1 MQIILLQDIEKVGQK
16 HTIVTVSDGYGSN
29 YLIPQ
34 GMALIANEHNRGQLS
49 TLQRREGAQEAKL
62 LADYQ
67 IIADKLKSAVLRIG
81 AKVGTSGKI
90 FGSVTNVQ
98 LATAIKEQ
106 MDIDIDR
113 RKIHL
118 PEDVKE
124 VGTYEAVIDLHKAI
138 DSKVKFEVVGE

>member
-1 MQIILLQDIEKVGQK
+1 MEIILLQDIEKVGEK
-16 HTIVTVSDGYGSN
+16 HTIVTVRDGYGRN

-34 GMALIANEHNRGQLS
+34 GMALVANKSNRGQLD
-49 TLQRREGAQEAKL
+49 TLKRREGAKEAQML
-62 LADYQ
+62 GEYQ
-67 IIADKLKSAVLRIG
+67 LIADALKGTVLRIG

-106 MDIDIDR
+106 LDIDIDR
-113 RKIHL
+113 RKIHV

-124 VGTYEAVIDLHKAI
+124 VGEFEAVVDLHKTI
-138 DSKVKFEVVGE
+138 DAKVRFEVVAE